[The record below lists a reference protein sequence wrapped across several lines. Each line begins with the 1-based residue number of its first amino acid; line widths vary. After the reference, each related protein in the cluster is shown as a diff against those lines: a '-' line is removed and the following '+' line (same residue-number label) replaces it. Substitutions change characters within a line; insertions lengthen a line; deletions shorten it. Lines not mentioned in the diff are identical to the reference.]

1 MNRKACTAPKS
12 RLLTLL
18 KRDRSVRCCIPTM
31 SGNSAFV
38 ICQVGDEGSK
48 ERERADEIFRFVV
61 EPIVKE
67 FDLTPQRSDRDPTPG
82 QVTAQIIRSLTA
94 ARVVIADLTGRN
106 PNVYYELGVAHSF
119 AIPVVIL
126 VDSVDSLSF
135 DTSQE
140 RVIELGDQERLAI
153 ADAERAKGKLRDS
166 LRVVMGDEYIPS
178 SLVSE
183 AAGSRSLQDLAPD
196 NPMAT
201 ELAHVREG
209 VETLLRRVPVER
221 ENHYRQ
227 DSQALYRIIRS
238 LAADG
243 RLSMQAL
250 EGLGIDLDRIEM
262 SDDLRLTLE
271 AAIPALSNS
280 EDDIP
285 F

>member
-1 MNRKACTAPKS
+1 MANVTGSLRG
-12 RLLTLL
+12 RLP
-18 KRDRSVRCCIPTM
+18 RDWNM
-31 SGNSAFV
+31 SANLAFV

-48 ERERADEIFRFVV
+48 ERERADEIFRFIV

-126 VDSVDSLSF
+126 VDTVESLSF

-140 RVIELGDQERLAI
+140 RVIELGAQERLAI
-153 ADAERAKGKLRDS
+153 ADAERAKDKLRES
-166 LRVVMGDEYIPS
+166 LKVVMGDGYLPS

-209 VETLLRRVPVER
+209 VESLLRRVPAER
-221 ENHYRQ
+221 DTQSRR
-227 DSQALYRIIRS
+227 DSQALYRILKA
-238 LAADG
+238 LAADD
-243 RLSMQAL
+243 RLSMQTL
-250 EGLGIDLDRIEM
+250 KDVKLDLDRLEM
-262 SDDLRLTLE
+262 SEDLRLSLE
-271 AAIPALSNS
+271 AMLPSISS
-280 EDDIP
+280 RDDIP